1 VSRPVIGI
9 CGALEQ
15 VSWGAWT
22 VLANVSPRSYA
33 LAVQAAGGMALLLP
47 PDDAAAE
54 APGEML
60 DLLDGLML
68 AGGSDIDPASYGARP
83 HPQTTGTRAERD
95 RFELAMAHAAL
106 ARDMPVLGI
115 CRGMELLNIACGGT
129 LAQHLPDT
137 IGSERHRHTPGS
149 FADHEVRI
157 AEHTLAARAVGATRG
172 AVKSHHHQGVD
183 ELGDGVQV
191 TGWSVADQV
200 AEAIELPAKPYGLGV
215 LWHPEEDQRSRV
227 IVSLVEAA
235 RNYRTAAEPAH

>member
-1 VSRPVIGI
+1 MSRPVIGI

-22 VLANVSPRSYA
+22 LLANVSPRSYA
-33 LAVQAAGGMALLLP
+33 RAVQAAGGMALLLP

-172 AVKSHHHQGVD
+172 AVKSHHHQGVA
-183 ELGDGVQV
+183 ELGDGVEV
-191 TGWSVADQV
+191 TGWSVEDQV
-200 AEAIELPAKPYGLGV
+200 AEAIELPAKPYALGV

-227 IVSLVEAA
+227 IASLVEAA